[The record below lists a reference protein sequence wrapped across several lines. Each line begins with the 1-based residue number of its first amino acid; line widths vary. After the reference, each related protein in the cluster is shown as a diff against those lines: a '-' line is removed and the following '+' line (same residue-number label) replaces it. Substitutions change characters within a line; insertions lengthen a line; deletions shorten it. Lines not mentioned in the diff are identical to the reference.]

1 MSNTTQGAGAK
12 PITSDM
18 VNSPSHYTQGSIEC
32 IDAIAEVVKDMQGME
47 AVDTANAMKYMWR
60 WKHKNGAQD
69 VKKAIWYMMD
79 LAKRL
84 EAEGK

>member
-1 MSNTTQGAGAK
+1 MSDA
-12 PITSDM
+12 
-18 VNSPSHYTQGSIEC
+18 VNHPSHYTQGSIEC
-32 IDAIAEVVKDMQGME
+32 IDAIAEVVKDLKGME

-84 EAEGK
+84 EAEGR

>member
-1 MSNTTQGAGAK
+1 MSDAINH
-12 PITSDM
+12 
-18 VNSPSHYTQGSIEC
+18 PSHYTQGSIEC
-32 IDAIAEVVKDMQGME
+32 IDAIAEVVKDLKGME

>member
-1 MSNTTQGAGAK
+1 
-12 PITSDM
+12 
-18 VNSPSHYTQGSIEC
+18 
-32 IDAIAEVVKDMQGME
+32 ME

>member
-1 MSNTTQGAGAK
+1 MSDA
-12 PITSDM
+12 
-18 VNSPSHYTQGSIEC
+18 VNHPSHYTQGSIEC
-32 IDAIAEVVKDMQGME
+32 IDAIAEVVKDLKGME

-84 EAEGK
+84 EAEGS

>member
-1 MSNTTQGAGAK
+1 MSDA
-12 PITSDM
+12 
-18 VNSPSHYTQGSIEC
+18 VNHPSHYTQGTIEC

-47 AVDTANAMKYMWR
+47 AVDTANAIKYMWR

>member
-1 MSNTTQGAGAK
+1 MNDA
-12 PITSDM
+12 
-18 VNSPSHYTQGSIEC
+18 VNHPSHYTQGSIEC
-32 IDAIAEVVKDMQGME
+32 IDAIAEVVKDLKGME

-84 EAEGK
+84 EAEGS

>member
-1 MSNTTQGAGAK
+1 MSDA
-12 PITSDM
+12 
-18 VNSPSHYTQGSIEC
+18 VNHPSHYTQGSIEC
-32 IDAIAEVVKDMQGME
+32 IDAIAEVVKDLKGME